1 MKNVLEKN
9 KRYYLSELNGHINTI
24 DIDRSSVKI
33 AVIDDQDVPYIDN
46 VRNCGYQGITHYRD
60 IDNFEMLSV
69 YSVIIC
75 DIRNVGTKL
84 SNRQGAFIIQQL
96 RKIYPDKYI
105 IAMSSNPF
113 YLPIQE
119 YISSADVKI
128 KRDVSSDVVLNHIQ
142 NGVSI
147 MSSRKERW
155 LRFRDYLINTQQ
167 MDLYDVWSI
176 EQEFI
181 KSVINNDR
189 RGFENSTVLQ
199 KHGGDMV
206 KGLLINFISGV
217 MF

>member
-1 MKNVLEKN
+1 MFWNTK

-24 DIDRSSVKI
+24 NLDRASIPI
-33 AVIDDQDVPYIDN
+33 AVIDDLDVPYIDN
-46 VRNCGYQGITHYRD
+46 VRNCGYKGITHYRD

-84 SNRQGAFIIQQL
+84 SNKQGAFIIQQL
-96 RKIYPDKYI
+96 RKIYPDKFI

-113 YLPIQE
+113 HLPIQD
-119 YISSADVKI
+119 YIGVADVKI
-128 KRDVSSDVVLNHIQ
+128 KRDVPSETVIKEIEK
-142 NGVSI
+142 GVAI

-155 LRFRDYLINTQQ
+155 LRFRDYLIKTHH
-167 MDLYDVWSI
+167 MDLYDVWQI

-181 KSVINNDR
+181 KSVLNHDR
-189 RGFENSTVLQ
+189 KGFENSDVLK

-206 KGLLINFISGV
+206 KGLLVNFISGII
-217 MF
+217 F